1 MSVIQHLGPYAPPYL
16 APFVPPT
23 TARPAFS
30 GRIGQ
35 DVRSGHYPVPH
46 RYRLHV
52 ARDCPGCLRIAVT
65 HGLLGLQDTV
75 PLTFLPATPDAPGG
89 GYTALRALYEASAHQ
104 YAGPAA
110 APVLSDRWTGRIV
123 STHAP
128 DILRDL
134 ALRFRCPDRPDL
146 LPPGSDAEIEAI
158 GDLCAR
164 GIDDAARD
172 AGQPGLDAEAARQGP
187 LVVLF
192 AALGELESVLERQPY
207 VLGDTVTAA
216 DVHVW
221 VTLVHLDTV
230 HREQLDPAALDR
242 IAAHRTLWSYAQRLS
257 VQPAFASALDDG
269 AGHERPSPLTSGGAQ
284 AEAGSQSFLTSKR

>member
-1 MSVIQHLGPYAPPYL
+1 MSVIQHHGPYVPPYL
-16 APFVPPT
+16 APFVPPA

-30 GRIGQ
+30 GRIGP

-52 ARDCPGCLRIAVT
+52 TRACPGCLGIAVT
-65 HGLLGLQDTV
+65 HGLLGLQETV
-75 PLTFLPATPDAPGG
+75 PLSFLPASPDTPDG
-89 GYTALRALYEASAHQ
+89 GYAVLRALYEASAHQ

-110 APVLSDRWTGRIV
+110 APVLSDGWTGRIV

-134 ALRFRCPDRPDL
+134 ALRFRGPDRPDL
-146 LPPGSDAEIEAI
+146 LPEGCDAEVEAI

-164 GIDDAARD
+164 GIDGAARD
-172 AGQPGLDAEAARQGP
+172 AGQPGLDTEAARQGP

-192 AALGELESVLERQPY
+192 AALGELERTLERRPY
-207 VLGDTVTAA
+207 VLGDAVTAA

-221 VTLVHLDTV
+221 VTLLQLDTV
-230 HREQLDPAALDR
+230 HRGHLDGATRDR
-242 IAAHRTLWSYAQRLS
+242 IAGHRALWSYAQRLAAH
-257 VQPAFASALDDG
+257 PAFASHLDFG
-269 AGHERPSPLTSGGAQ
+269 SGVGDAQ
-284 AEAGSQSFLTSKR
+284 AASGSQSFLTSKR